1 MPSFIS
7 LLRPPSLNVAVFIFY
22 AIELAMSFDLKKF
35 YNLMIFGWWGGWR
48 INTLEDNVD
57 QLGASSEPASIY
69 DSLLKSRPIV
79 PLKNEAELSEAK
91 DYRAYLLR
99 TLNSKSIPAQDD
111 AIRLYLNQ
119 LDREIEIYNELS
131 SKTT

>member
-1 MPSFIS
+1 
-7 LLRPPSLNVAVFIFY
+7 
-22 AIELAMSFDLKKF
+22 MSFDLKKF